1 VSQAEHR
8 RRLNPIDVLAD
19 RGFVQS
25 GFNDVPHLGVQTFVP
40 RWDLVEP
47 SEIPMKSAT
56 HSNAKPATDSDLKPP
71 TVPI

>member
-47 SEIPMKSAT
+47 SEIP
-56 HSNAKPATDSDLKPP
+56 
-71 TVPI
+71 I

>member
-1 VSQAEHR
+1 
-8 RRLNPIDVLAD
+8 VLAD

-47 SEIPMKSAT
+47 SEIPT
-56 HSNAKPATDSDLKPP
+56 QVVRVFRFDVGHRSDLNPANI
-71 TVPI
+71 PI